1 MVLTA
6 TKRRIAVTMS
16 HNDDLG
22 GPAYYPLRPGYAS
35 SILKFQGAELP
46 HVVVYLDKP
55 FVPAAAYTAMS
66 RVRMQGH
73 CLIGGWVKPEHFT
86 PAR

>member
-46 HVVVYLDKP
+46 HVGEEH
-55 FVPAAAYTAMS
+55 VPPW
-66 RVRMQGH
+66 VRDG
-73 CLIGGWVKPEHFT
+73 
-86 PAR
+86 